1 LRGHTTALD
10 AYANVEGCEFVLAED
25 EDWLVD
31 LEAKA
36 GGFNVLN
43 GLTIDFDEATAL
55 FGIGAGGGGLL
66 PARIGRKRESEG
78 VYLTGN
84 TLMVCRLSAWIKSM
98 SHQQHHP

>member
-1 LRGHTTALD
+1 M
-10 AYANVEGCEFVLAED
+10 AED
-25 EDWLVD
+25 EDWLVN

-36 GGFNVLN
+36 GRLNVLN